1 MTSNIELGIVE
12 DFDLSTNGYIDTD
25 GLIITDEI
33 RGWVYRFEH
42 GVNGQTTGTVSV
54 SRYNLNFDLSSEESW
69 TPNDTYGASYGQL
82 YRQNF
87 VLYDYDTGNF
97 IFPMTADD
105 EIVGGATSTNGYR
118 AKWTEWQIDQNDLTK
133 TI

>member
-42 GVNGQTTGTVSV
+42 GWGQWS
-54 SRYNLNFDLSSEESW
+54 D
-69 TPNDTYGASYGQL
+69 
-82 YRQNF
+82 YRHCF
-87 VLYDYDTGNF
+87 CV
-97 IFPMTADD
+97 
-105 EIVGGATSTNGYR
+105 
-118 AKWTEWQIDQNDLTK
+118 
-133 TI
+133 